1 MQPLN
6 LLRSPGPSR
15 PAGSAGLAPAA
26 QPALSEAAHK
36 HSLIFSFFFFFV
48 EKRNLSVKRGR
59 SPTCQDGLVGLELLP
74 SDVEAAVGE
83 AGALPQVPQVVRE
96 LTLRDLQHVHVGL
109 A

>member
-36 HSLIFSFFFFFV
+36 HSLFFSFV
-48 EKRNLSVKRGR
+48 EKKNLSVKRGR

-74 SDVEAAVGE
+74 ADVEAAVGE